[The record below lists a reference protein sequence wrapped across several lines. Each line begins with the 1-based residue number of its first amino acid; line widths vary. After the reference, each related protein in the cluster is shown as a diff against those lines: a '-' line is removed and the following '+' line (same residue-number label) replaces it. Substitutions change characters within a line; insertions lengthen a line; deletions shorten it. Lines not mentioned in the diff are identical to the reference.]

1 MSNRATFNPFWAKI
15 PSVVAMLS
23 KAEYRL
29 LEGKG
34 GLSKNYRRHLSVRI
48 SRKLSRIIALLTDPK
63 FAPYLDM
70 LETSGELQRLT
81 EYLTRHRVFRQSF
94 IFHLTGASDMSPVIG
109 VSKEDSDN
117 ELFYG

>member
-1 MSNRATFNPFWAKI
+1 MPC
-15 PSVVAMLS
+15 VVAMLS

-29 LEGKG
+29 LKGGKG
-34 GLSKNYRRHLSVRI
+34 LSRNYRRLLSVRI
-48 SRKLSRIIALLTDPK
+48 SKKLSRIIALLTDPK

-94 IFHLTGASDMSPVIG
+94 VFHLTGAHDLSPAPG
-109 VSKEDSDN
+109 VSQEDSDR
-117 ELFYG
+117 ELFYGETA

>member
-1 MSNRATFNPFWAKI
+1 
-15 PSVVAMLS
+15 MLS

-29 LEGKG
+29 LKG
-34 GLSKNYRRHLSVRI
+34 RKGISKNYRRLLTVRI
-48 SRKLSRIIALLTDPK
+48 SKKLSRIITLLTDPK
-63 FAPYLDM
+63 FAPYLDR

-94 IFHLTGASDMSPVIG
+94 IFHLTGVPDLSPVIG
-109 VSKEDSDN
+109 ASKVDSDQ